1 LAQLAERLS
10 LDLEFGSGGK
20 AVYYIYADAARCNCA
35 YVGTPQAYAAYQNW
49 GNDPNYGGSDQ
60 QSNAMQMIDSD
71 VGAPYIPSDSTAPNV
86 DSILGPDFRSG
97 EQLRPLVGFCAMA
110 TSHSRIKVAIV
121 AVGVVLAGYC
131 IVAYIALPSIWTHYE
146 RQKGLAGV
154 SMLTRT
160 AQGIPGDPI
169 NVGLVG
175 SREDV
180 LCAMHTAA
188 WYPADP
194 ITFRSSL
201 EIVGSVVLDR
211 PYRDAPVSSLFY
223 EGRREDL
230 AFEQP
235 DGKSADRRHHV
246 RFWEVLKQGEE
257 GRPVWLGSVTFDRGV
272 GLSRYTA
279 QVTHHIAPD
288 IDAERDRLTGDLKA
302 AKVVEAIYEVS
313 GIGPTLNG
321 RNGEGDQYYTDGEL
335 EISRLVIG
343 CNVKAE
349 APVELSNPP
358 LIIIKNLTWEA
369 IAKLLQPSAVANTS
383 R

>member
-1 LAQLAERLS
+1 
-10 LDLEFGSGGK
+10 
-20 AVYYIYADAARCNCA
+20 
-35 YVGTPQAYAAYQNW
+35 
-49 GNDPNYGGSDQ
+49 
-60 QSNAMQMIDSD
+60 
-71 VGAPYIPSDSTAPNV
+71 
-86 DSILGPDFRSG
+86 
-97 EQLRPLVGFCAMA
+97 
-110 TSHSRIKVAIV
+110 
-121 AVGVVLAGYC
+121 
-131 IVAYIALPSIWTHYE
+131 
-146 RQKGLAGV
+146 
-154 SMLTRT
+154 MLTRT

-180 LCAMHTAA
+180 LCAMHAAA

-230 AFEQP
+230 AFEKP
-235 DGKSADRRHHV
+235 DGRSADRRHHV

-272 GLSRYTA
+272 GLSHYTG
-279 QVTHHIAPD
+279 QVTHHIAPN
-288 IDAERDRLTGDLKA
+288 IDAERDGLTDDLKA

-321 RNGEGDQYYTDGEL
+321 RNGEGDPYYTDGEI
-335 EISRLVIG
+335 EISRLVAG

-349 APVELSNPP
+349 TAVELSNPP
-358 LIIIKNLTWEA
+358 LVDI
-369 IAKLLQPSAVANTS
+369 
-383 R
+383 